1 MSDAAQES
9 QDPLERA
16 CELVRADFE
25 RFEVEL
31 AAALAPQH
39 DYLSETEYEL
49 YRRGKKLRPLMLL
62 LSARLCAG
70 AEAELPRK
78 AIRAAVSLEMLHV
91 ATLIHDD
98 VVDLAPMRRG
108 LRTVFAER
116 GTAMAVLIGD
126 MQFIQAVR
134 CFADAVE
141 TDKDMRLVRLVL
153 EVGFKICCGELDE
166 IQTDPTSSPG
176 VLRQRYYMVVD
187 RKTAALFGLACEAG
201 AKLAGA
207 RTRLAFFLSR
217 FGRRFGRA
225 FQIMDD
231 VFDLVRPE
239 AVSGKAT
246 GTDLAQR
253 RFSLPIVYAL
263 EELPAD
269 SPAARIMR
277 GEAHS
282 ERDLRQGLRDV
293 AASNGILRAY
303 AEARAMMLE
312 GLQALEIFPDGPYRQ
327 ALAAIAH
334 YVVNRGYR
342 QLDARL

>member
-1 MSDAAQES
+1 MEHDAT
-9 QDPLERA
+9 DPLERA
-16 CELVRADFE
+16 RALVRHDFDA
-25 RFEVEL
+25 FEVEL
-31 AAALAPQH
+31 AGALDPQK
-39 DYLSETEYEL
+39 DYLSETEHEL

-70 AEAELPRK
+70 AEGELPRK
-78 AIRAAVSLEMLHV
+78 AVRAAVSLEMLHV

-98 VVDLAPMRRG
+98 IVDLAPMRRG
-108 LRTVFAER
+108 LRTVYAQR

-166 IQTDPTSSPG
+166 LLTDAGASSG
-176 VLRQRYYMVVD
+176 VLRQRYYQVVD

-201 AKLAGA
+201 AYLVGA
-207 RTRLAFFLSR
+207 RTRLTFFLSR

-231 VFDLVRPE
+231 IFDLVRPD
-239 AVSGKAT
+239 AVSGKAA

-253 RFSLPIVYAL
+253 RFSLPIIYAL
-263 EELPAD
+263 EELPEEH
-269 SPAARIMR
+269 AARRIMR
-277 GEAHS
+277 GES
-282 ERDLRQGLRDV
+282 CGDDELRAAVRDV
-293 AASNGILRAY
+293 ARSNGVLRAWS
-303 AEARAMMLE
+303 EARTMMIE
-312 GLQALEIFPDGPYRQ
+312 GLQALEVLPDGPFRR
-327 ALAAIAH
+327 ALVEVSE
-334 YVVNRGYR
+334 YVVNRGFR

>member
-1 MSDAAQES
+1 MASEA
-9 QDPLERA
+9 QDPLERGRD
-16 CELVRADFE
+16 LVHSDFE

-31 AAALAPQH
+31 AAALEPQK
-39 DYLSETEYEL
+39 DYLSPTEYEL

-70 AEAELPRK
+70 AAAELPRK
-78 AIRAAVSLEMLHV
+78 AVRAAVSLEMLHV

-108 LRTVFAER
+108 LRTVYAER

-141 TDKDMRLVRLVL
+141 TDGDMRLVRLVL

-166 IQTDPTSSPG
+166 LQTDPNSRPG
-176 VLRQRYYMVVD
+176 LLRQRYYLVVD

-201 AKLAGA
+201 ANLAGA
-207 RTRLAFFLSR
+207 RTRYTFFLSR

-239 AVSGKAT
+239 VVSGKAT

-253 RFSLPIVYAL
+253 RFSLPIIYAL

-269 SPAARIMR
+269 GPAARIMR
-277 GEAHS
+277 GEPYSDAQ
-282 ERDLRQGLRDV
+282 LRQGLRDV
-293 AASNGILRAY
+293 VTSNGILRAY
-303 AEARAMMLE
+303 AEARAMMIE
-312 GLQALEIFPDGPYRQ
+312 GLQALEVFPDGPYRR
-327 ALAAIAH
+327 ALTDIAR
-334 YVVNRGYR
+334 YVVDRGYR

>member
-1 MSDAAQES
+1 MATEAL
-9 QDPLERA
+9 DPLERA
-16 CELVRADFE
+16 RALVQADFD
-25 RFEVEL
+25 RFEAEL
-31 AAALAPQH
+31 TDALQPQQ

-49 YRRGKKLRPLMLL
+49 YRRGKKLRPLLLL

-78 AIRAAVSLEMLHV
+78 AVRAAVSLEMLHV

-98 VVDLAPMRRG
+98 IVDLAPMRRG

-166 IQTDPTSSPG
+166 LQTDPTWRG
-176 VLRQRYYMVVD
+176 GALRQRYYQVVD

-201 AKLAGA
+201 ANLVGA
-207 RTRLAFFLSR
+207 RTRLTYFLSR

-231 VFDLVRPE
+231 IFDLVRPD
-239 AVSGKAT
+239 AVSGKAA

-253 RFSLPIVYAL
+253 RFSLPIIYAL
-263 EELPAD
+263 DELPPD
-269 SPAARIMR
+269 HPAQRIMR
-277 GEAHS
+277 GETLDEA
-282 ERDLRQGLRDV
+282 ELRRAVRDV
-293 AASNGILRAY
+293 AGSNGLLRAWS
-303 AEARAMMLE
+303 EARTMGIEAV
-312 GLQALEIFPDGPYRQ
+312 QALEVLPDGPFRQ
-327 ALAAIAH
+327 ALAEITL
-334 YVVNRGYR
+334 YVVNRGFR